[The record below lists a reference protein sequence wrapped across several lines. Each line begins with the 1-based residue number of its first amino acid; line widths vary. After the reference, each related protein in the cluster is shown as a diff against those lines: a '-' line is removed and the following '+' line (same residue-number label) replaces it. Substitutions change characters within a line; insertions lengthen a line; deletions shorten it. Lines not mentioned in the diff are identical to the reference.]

1 MIKSKHV
8 ILLIF
13 IVTTIAIMAMT
24 PGRSSSGAPAGHTGA
39 PGEASCATI
48 GCHDDNSIN
57 SGNAILNIDMGTATK
72 YTPGQTYTIKVRIT
86 EPSIERFGFQLV
98 ALLNND
104 SSNAGTFLLSDFK
117 RTQKIKSQYA
127 FKDREYVTY
136 TYEGTDAVDSG
147 MSEWIV
153 TWKAPLTNQGSVTFY
168 ASGVSANDDESDKGD
183 YVITKSTVI
192 NPF

>member
-1 MIKSKHV
+1 
-8 ILLIF
+8 
-13 IVTTIAIMAMT
+13 
-24 PGRSSSGAPAGHTGA
+24 
-39 PGEASCATI
+39 
-48 GCHDDNSIN
+48 
-57 SGNAILNIDMGTATK
+57 MGTATK